1 MAVASGW
8 GSDNKIRGDSTMRRI
23 AILST
28 SATLALLLALGG
40 CSKTDAPSGE
50 AEKSGSAAKPTA
62 AVSAERLLKADS
74 DSANW
79 LTTGRTYDEQ
89 RHSPLKQ
96 ISDSTV
102 KQLGLAWHHDLD
114 AINRGQQSTPIVV
127 DGVMYVSAAWSKVF
141 ALDARDGTLLW
152 AYDPKVPG
160 EWGINACCDVVNR
173 GVAVY
178 NGKVYVGTLDGRLVA
193 IDAAT
198 GKPVWETLTIDKSK
212 RYAISGAPRIAK
224 GKVFIGN
231 AGSELGVRGYISAYD
246 AETGKQLWRFYTVP
260 GDPAAGFENAA
271 MEKAAKTWTGEW
283 WKLGGGGT
291 VWDGITYD
299 AESDLLYFGTANGT
313 PWNYSQR
320 SPKGGDNLY
329 LSSIVAVKAETGEYV
344 WHFQT
349 TPADEWDYDATN
361 QLVLATLKIGDQ
373 DRKVVMQASKNGVFY
388 VLDRATGEFIS
399 AKPFVTINWATGFDP
414 KTGRPKEAADAR
426 YSKSGKTFLAIPG
439 AAGGHSWHPMS
450 FSPATGLMY
459 IPALDMGMPFAPE
472 NGRKTSKY
480 TFNIG
485 YDFAATS
492 MPQDPIIKKSVKE
505 GSVGHLSAWDPVA
518 QKEVWRVQYKE
529 PWAGGVLS
537 TAGNLVFQGT
547 AMGEFVAYS
556 ADKGARLWA
565 ASTQAGVVA
574 APITYEV
581 GGEQYVA
588 VEVGYGGALAIAAGE
603 IARDKHIKGNN
614 TPRILVYKLGGTDAL
629 PAQVVVDL
637 PLNPPAQTASAEVV
651 EKGFKIFH
659 PYCNNCHGDAA
670 VSGSAIPDLQHSPTL
685 ADAAAWESI
694 VLGGARKDR
703 GMVGFAD
710 ELNKEDV
717 EALRAYV
724 IHRAHETLAEN
735 KAAKK

>member
-1 MAVASGW
+1 MRTPSLLPLGAAVA
-8 GSDNKIRGDSTMRRI
+8 
-23 AILST
+23 LV
-28 SATLALLLALGG
+28 LALAG
-40 CSKTDAPSGE
+40 CSRTDAPTV
-50 AEKSGSAAKPTA
+50 ADKPAATTAPAAKVT
-62 AVSAERLLKADS
+62 AERLLQAAGDG
-74 DSANW
+74 ANW

-89 RHSPLKQ
+89 RHSPLTG
-96 ISDSTV
+96 INDTNV
-102 KQLGLAWHHDLD
+102 KQLGLAWYHDLD

-152 AYDPKVPG
+152 SYDPKVPG
-160 EWGINACCDVVNR
+160 DWGINACCDVVNR

-193 IDAAT
+193 LDSAT

-212 RYAISGAPRIAK
+212 RYAISGAPRVAK

-246 AETGKQLWRFYTVP
+246 AESGKQLWRFYTVP

-291 VWDGITYD
+291 VWDGIAYD
-299 AESDLLYFGTANGT
+299 PETDLLFFGTANGT
-313 PWNYSQR
+313 PWNASLR
-320 SPKGGDNLY
+320 SPGGGDNLFI
-329 LSSIVAVKAETGEYV
+329 SSIVAVKAETGEYA
-344 WHFQT
+344 WHYQT
-349 TPADEWDYDATN
+349 TPGDEWDYDATN
-361 QLVLATLKIGDQ
+361 QLVLATLKIDGA

-388 VLDRATGEFIS
+388 VLDRTNGAFIS

-414 KTGRPKEAADAR
+414 KTGRPKEAPNAR
-426 YSKSGKTFLAIPG
+426 YSKTGKTFVAMPG

-450 FSPATGLMY
+450 FSPQTGLMY
-459 IPALDMGMPFAPE
+459 IPALDMGMPFAAE
-472 NGRKTSKY
+472 VGRKTSKY

-485 YDFAATS
+485 YDFVATS
-492 MPQDPIIKKSVKE
+492 MPQDPVIKKAVKDA
-505 GSVGHLSAWDPVA
+505 SVGHLSAWDPVT

-529 PWAGGVLS
+529 PWAGGVLT

-556 ADKGARLWA
+556 ADKGARLWSA
-565 ASTQAGVVA
+565 QTQTGVMAGPV
-574 APITYEV
+574 TYEV

-588 VEVGYGGALAIAAGE
+588 VQVGYGGALAIAAGE
-603 IARDKHIKGNN
+603 IARDKHIGGPN
-614 TPRILVYKLGGTDAL
+614 TPRLMVFKLGGTAQL
-629 PAQVVVDL
+629 PAAQKVEL
-637 PLNPPAQTASAEVV
+637 PLNPPPATASAEVV
-651 EKGFKIFH
+651 DKGFRIFH

-710 ELNKEDV
+710 ELTKEDA

-724 IHRAHETLAEN
+724 IHRAHETLAER
-735 KAAKK
+735 KATGGK

>member
-1 MAVASGW
+1 MRTPALLPLGAAVA
-8 GSDNKIRGDSTMRRI
+8 
-23 AILST
+23 LV
-28 SATLALLLALGG
+28 LALAG
-40 CSKTDAPSGE
+40 CSRTDAPTV
-50 AEKSGSAAKPTA
+50 ADKPAATTAPAAKVT
-62 AVSAERLLKADS
+62 AERLLQAAGDG
-74 DSANW
+74 ANW

-89 RHSPLKQ
+89 RHSPLTG
-96 ISDSTV
+96 INDTNV
-102 KQLGLAWHHDLD
+102 KQLGLAWYHDLD

-152 AYDPKVPG
+152 SYDPKVPG
-160 EWGINACCDVVNR
+160 DWGINACCDVVNR

-193 IDAAT
+193 LDSAT

-212 RYAISGAPRIAK
+212 RYAISGAPRVAK

-246 AETGKQLWRFYTVP
+246 AESGKQLWRFYTVP

-291 VWDGITYD
+291 VWDGIAYD
-299 AESDLLYFGTANGT
+299 PETDLLFFGTANGT
-313 PWNYSQR
+313 PWNASLR
-320 SPKGGDNLY
+320 SPGGGDNLFI
-329 LSSIVAVKAETGEYV
+329 SSIVAVKAETGEYA
-344 WHFQT
+344 WHYQT
-349 TPADEWDYDATN
+349 TPGDEWDYDATN
-361 QLVLATLKIGDQ
+361 QLVLATLKIDGA

-388 VLDRATGEFIS
+388 VLDRTNGAFIS

-414 KTGRPKEAADAR
+414 KTGRPKEAPNAR
-426 YSKSGKTFLAIPG
+426 YSKTGKTFVAMPG

-450 FSPATGLMY
+450 FSPQTGLMY
-459 IPALDMGMPFAPE
+459 IPALDMGMPFAAE
-472 NGRKTSKY
+472 VGRKTSKY

-485 YDFAATS
+485 YDFVATS
-492 MPQDPIIKKSVKE
+492 MPQDPVIKKAVKDA
-505 GSVGHLSAWDPVA
+505 SVGHLSAWDPVT

-529 PWAGGVLS
+529 PWAGGVLT

-556 ADKGARLWA
+556 ADKGARLWSA
-565 ASTQAGVVA
+565 QTQTGVMAGPV
-574 APITYEV
+574 TYEV

-588 VEVGYGGALAIAAGE
+588 VQVGYGGALAIAAGE
-603 IARDKHIKGNN
+603 IARDKHIGGPN
-614 TPRILVYKLGGTDAL
+614 TPRLMVFKLGGTAQL
-629 PAQVVVDL
+629 PAAQKVEL
-637 PLNPPAQTASAEVV
+637 PLNPPPATASAEVV
-651 EKGFKIFH
+651 DKGFRIFH

-710 ELNKEDV
+710 ELTKEDA

-724 IHRAHETLAEN
+724 IHRAHETLAER
-735 KAAKK
+735 KATGGK

>member
-1 MAVASGW
+1 MRTPALLPLGAVVA
-8 GSDNKIRGDSTMRRI
+8 
-23 AILST
+23 
-28 SATLALLLALGG
+28 LALALAG
-40 CSKTDAPSGE
+40 CSRTDAPTADKPAAATAPA
-50 AEKSGSAAKPTA
+50 AEVT
-62 AVSAERLLKADS
+62 AERLLQAAGDG
-74 DSANW
+74 ANW

-89 RHSPLKQ
+89 RHSPLTG
-96 ISDSTV
+96 INDGNV
-102 KQLGLAWHHDLD
+102 KQLGLAWYHDLD
-114 AINRGQQSTPIVV
+114 AINRGQQSTPIVI

-141 ALDARDGTLLW
+141 ALDARDGKLLW
-152 AYDPKVPG
+152 SYDPKVPG
-160 EWGINACCDVVNR
+160 DWGINACCDVVNR

-193 IDAAT
+193 LDSAT

-212 RYAISGAPRIAK
+212 RYAISGAPRVAK

-291 VWDGITYD
+291 VWDGIAYD
-299 AESDLLYFGTANGT
+299 PETDLLFFGTANGT
-313 PWNYSQR
+313 PWNASLR
-320 SPKGGDNLY
+320 SPGGGDNLFI
-329 LSSIVAVKAETGEYV
+329 SSIVAVKAETGEYA
-344 WHFQT
+344 WHYQT
-349 TPADEWDYDATN
+349 TPGDEWDYDATN
-361 QLVLATLKIGDQ
+361 QLVLATLKIDGA

-388 VLDRATGEFIS
+388 VLDRTNGAFIS

-414 KTGRPKEAADAR
+414 KTGRPKEAPNAR
-426 YSKSGKTFLAIPG
+426 YSKTGKTFVAMPG

-450 FSPATGLMY
+450 FSPQTGLMY

-472 NGRKTSKY
+472 VGRKTSKY

-485 YDFAATS
+485 YDFVATS
-492 MPQDPIIKKSVKE
+492 MPQDPVIKKAVKDA
-505 GSVGHLSAWDPVA
+505 SVGHLSAWDPVT

-529 PWAGGVLS
+529 PWAGGVLT

-556 ADKGARLWA
+556 ADKGTRLWA
-565 ASTQAGVVA
+565 AQTQTGVMAGPV
-574 APITYEV
+574 TYEV

-588 VEVGYGGALAIAAGE
+588 VQVGYGGALAIAAGE
-603 IARDKHIKGNN
+603 IARDKHIGGPN
-614 TPRILVYKLGGTDAL
+614 TPRLMVFKLGGTAQL
-629 PAQVVVDL
+629 PAAQKVDL
-637 PLNPPAQTASAEVV
+637 PLNPPPATASAEVV
-651 EKGFKIFH
+651 DKGFRIFH

-694 VLGGARKDR
+694 VLGGTRKDR

-710 ELNKEDV
+710 ELTKEDA

-724 IHRAHETLAEN
+724 IHRAHETLAER
-735 KAAKK
+735 KATGGK

>member
-1 MAVASGW
+1 MRTPSLLPLGAAVA
-8 GSDNKIRGDSTMRRI
+8 
-23 AILST
+23 LV
-28 SATLALLLALGG
+28 LALAG
-40 CSKTDAPSGE
+40 CSRTDAPTV
-50 AEKSGSAAKPTA
+50 ADKPAATTAPAAKVT
-62 AVSAERLLKADS
+62 AERLLQAAGDG
-74 DSANW
+74 ANW

-89 RHSPLKQ
+89 RHSPLTG
-96 ISDSTV
+96 INDTNV
-102 KQLGLAWHHDLD
+102 KQLGLAWYHDLD

-152 AYDPKVPG
+152 SYDPKVPG
-160 EWGINACCDVVNR
+160 DWGINACCDVVNR

-193 IDAAT
+193 LDSAT

-212 RYAISGAPRIAK
+212 RYAISGAPRVAK

-246 AETGKQLWRFYTVP
+246 AESGKQLWRFYTVP

-291 VWDGITYD
+291 VWDGIAYD
-299 AESDLLYFGTANGT
+299 PETDLLFFGTANGT
-313 PWNYSQR
+313 PWNASLR
-320 SPKGGDNLY
+320 SPGGGDNLFI
-329 LSSIVAVKAETGEYV
+329 SSIVAVKAETGEYA
-344 WHFQT
+344 WHYQT
-349 TPADEWDYDATN
+349 TPGDEWDYDATN
-361 QLVLATLKIGDQ
+361 QLVLATLKIDGA

-388 VLDRATGEFIS
+388 VLDRTNGAFIS

-414 KTGRPKEAADAR
+414 KTGRPKEAPNAR
-426 YSKSGKTFLAIPG
+426 YSKTGKTFVAMPG

-450 FSPATGLMY
+450 FSPQTGLMY
-459 IPALDMGMPFAPE
+459 IPALDMGMPFAAE
-472 NGRKTSKY
+472 VGRKTSKY

-485 YDFAATS
+485 YDFVATS
-492 MPQDPIIKKSVKE
+492 MPQDPVIKKAVKDA
-505 GSVGHLSAWDPVA
+505 SVGHLSAWDPVT
-518 QKEVWRVQYKE
+518 QKEVWRVQHKE
-529 PWAGGVLS
+529 PWAGGVLT

-556 ADKGARLWA
+556 ADKGARLWSA
-565 ASTQAGVVA
+565 QTQTGVMAGPV
-574 APITYEV
+574 TYEV

-588 VEVGYGGALAIAAGE
+588 VQVGYGGALAIAAGE
-603 IARDKHIKGNN
+603 IARDKHIGGPN
-614 TPRILVYKLGGTDAL
+614 TPRLMVFKLGGTAQL
-629 PAQVVVDL
+629 PAAQKVEL
-637 PLNPPAQTASAEVV
+637 PLNPPPATASAEVV
-651 EKGFKIFH
+651 DKGFRIFH

-710 ELNKEDV
+710 ELTKEDA

-724 IHRAHETLAEN
+724 IHRAHETLAER
-735 KAAKK
+735 KATGGK